1 MAKINPEKERAKQKR
16 YMNLELATKLT
27 EKTKQRLTNKSI
39 NDKKRMDDYLKKKNQ

>member
-1 MAKINPEKERAKQKR
+1 MAKINPEKERAKQTR